1 MKPICFFAGSRRS
14 DQLFYGRE
22 DFGEIDSRSPRRSVA
37 SPVDQCSPSNG
48 RPRTLY
54 CSSYFLFQRFR
65 SFGPVAV
72 GVHESAQLDERA
84 HDSDVDF
91 HSAPGAQDTRQ
102 HGNALLGK
110 RVRAVACA
118 AMLA

>member
-1 MKPICFFAGSRRS
+1 MKADLFFRWSGRS

-22 DFGEIDSRSPRRSVA
+22 DFGELLVI
-37 SPVDQCSPSNG
+37 
-48 RPRTLY
+48 
-54 CSSYFLFQRFR
+54 FLFQRFDL
-65 SFGPVAV
+65 SGQVAV

-91 HSAPGAQDTRQ
+91 HSAPGAQGTRQ